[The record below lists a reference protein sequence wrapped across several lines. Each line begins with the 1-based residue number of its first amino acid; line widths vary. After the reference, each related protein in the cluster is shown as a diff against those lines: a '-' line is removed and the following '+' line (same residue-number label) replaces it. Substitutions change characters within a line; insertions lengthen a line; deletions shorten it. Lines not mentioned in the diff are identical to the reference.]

1 MDSSFTR
8 LGIIIFL
15 IPFLYI
21 TLSYLKSKLVTPFYI
36 QCKIQVRLKTEKNDW
51 KEEKL
56 SLKHILLHAL
66 LYALVLLNN
75 VFLIL

>member
-1 MDSSFTR
+1 MHFTN
-8 LGIIIFL
+8 LGSITFPR
-15 IPFLYI
+15 PFLHMKLY
-21 TLSYLKSKLVTPFYI
+21 YLKRKLATPFYV